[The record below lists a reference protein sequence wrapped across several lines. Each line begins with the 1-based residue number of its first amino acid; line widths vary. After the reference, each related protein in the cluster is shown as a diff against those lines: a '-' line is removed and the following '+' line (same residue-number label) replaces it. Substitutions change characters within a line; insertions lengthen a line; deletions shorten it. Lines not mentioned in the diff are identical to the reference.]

1 MICILK
7 VFILILPI
15 FRLEFL
21 IIFFSLFILL
31 SVKSLHYLPTMRN
44 YCINNFFM
52 DRVRRVLSIL
62 LFYIL
67 LIRIVSSNIFF
78 KLNLFYLNT
87 VMKLISFILFLFFLR
102 RKFIYMYIYFELSI
116 IPIFIIIIGW
126 GYQSERLGASL
137 SLIFYTV
144 VASIPLFL
152 LSLSILYTRKLLFWF
167 QLSQLITNQGISL
180 IIIFR
185 SLMAFIVKFPIFL
198 GHLWLPKAHVEA
210 PVIGSII
217 LAAILL
223 KLGGFGVVRIMPFIC
238 SRFLVNLFISVRIL
252 GSGIIG
258 LVCLNQLDIKVVIA
272 YSSIAHMG
280 LVIGRFLYLTS
291 IGFSGGLIL
300 IVVHGLSSS
309 AIFFGGNTLYMRRF
323 SRRLLLT
330 KGILTSYPL
339 FAFFWLLTIITCMGA
354 PPIANILSEIFCISS
369 LLSLSVNNI
378 LFLGISVFTAGA
390 YAIVLYSRIFQ
401 SSNFS
406 SLRKINFSIKLESL
420 IFRGHLIWAVL
431 LRLCLNIFF

>member
-1 MICILK
+1 MG
-7 VFILILPI
+7 
-15 FRLEFL
+15 
-21 IIFFSLFILL
+21 

-67 LIRIVSSNIFF
+67 LIRIVSSNIFC

-87 VMKLISFILFLFFLR
+87 VIKINRFYFVFIFLR

-223 KLGGFGVVRIMPFIC
+223 KLGGFGV
-238 SRFLVNLFISVRIL
+238 
-252 GSGIIG
+252 
-258 LVCLNQLDIKVVIA
+258 
-272 YSSIAHMG
+272 
-280 LVIGRFLYLTS
+280 
-291 IGFSGGLIL
+291 
-300 IVVHGLSSS
+300 
-309 AIFFGGNTLYMRRF
+309 
-323 SRRLLLT
+323 
-330 KGILTSYPL
+330 
-339 FAFFWLLTIITCMGA
+339 
-354 PPIANILSEIFCISS
+354 
-369 LLSLSVNNI
+369 
-378 LFLGISVFTAGA
+378 
-390 YAIVLYSRIFQ
+390 
-401 SSNFS
+401 
-406 SLRKINFSIKLESL
+406 
-420 IFRGHLIWAVL
+420 
-431 LRLCLNIFF
+431 

>member
-1 MICILK
+1 MGIMICILK

-67 LIRIVSSNIFF
+67 LIRIVSSNIFC

-87 VMKLISFILFLFFLR
+87 VIKLISFILFFFLR

-198 GHLWLPKAHVEA
+198 GHLW
-210 PVIGSII
+210 
-217 LAAILL
+217 
-223 KLGGFGVVRIMPFIC
+223 
-238 SRFLVNLFISVRIL
+238 
-252 GSGIIG
+252 
-258 LVCLNQLDIKVVIA
+258 
-272 YSSIAHMG
+272 
-280 LVIGRFLYLTS
+280 
-291 IGFSGGLIL
+291 
-300 IVVHGLSSS
+300 
-309 AIFFGGNTLYMRRF
+309 
-323 SRRLLLT
+323 
-330 KGILTSYPL
+330 
-339 FAFFWLLTIITCMGA
+339 
-354 PPIANILSEIFCISS
+354 
-369 LLSLSVNNI
+369 
-378 LFLGISVFTAGA
+378 
-390 YAIVLYSRIFQ
+390 
-401 SSNFS
+401 
-406 SLRKINFSIKLESL
+406 
-420 IFRGHLIWAVL
+420 
-431 LRLCLNIFF
+431 

>member
-1 MICILK
+1 MG
-7 VFILILPI
+7 
-15 FRLEFL
+15 
-21 IIFFSLFILL
+21 
-31 SVKSLHYLPTMRN
+31 
-44 YCINNFFM
+44 M

-67 LIRIVSSNIFF
+67 LIRIVSSNIFY

-87 VMKLISFILFLFFLR
+87 VIKLISFILFLFFLR

-185 SLMAFIVKFPIFL
+185 SLIAFLVKFPIFM

-223 KLGGFGVVRIMPFIC
+223 KLGGFGVIRIIPLVY
-238 SRFLVNLFISVRIL
+238 SRFLVDLFISISIL

-291 IGFSGGLIL
+291 IGFSGGLLL

-339 FAFFWLLTIITCMGA
+339 FAFF
-354 PPIANILSEIFCISS
+354 
-369 LLSLSVNNI
+369 
-378 LFLGISVFTAGA
+378 
-390 YAIVLYSRIFQ
+390 
-401 SSNFS
+401 
-406 SLRKINFSIKLESL
+406 
-420 IFRGHLIWAVL
+420 
-431 LRLCLNIFF
+431 

>member
-1 MICILK
+1 MG
-7 VFILILPI
+7 
-15 FRLEFL
+15 
-21 IIFFSLFILL
+21 
-31 SVKSLHYLPTMRN
+31 
-44 YCINNFFM
+44 
-52 DRVRRVLSIL
+52 
-62 LFYIL
+62 
-67 LIRIVSSNIFF
+67 RIVSSNIFC

-87 VMKLISFILFLFFLR
+87 VIKLISFILFLFFLR

-223 KLGGFGVVRIMPFIC
+223 KLGGFGVV
-238 SRFLVNLFISVRIL
+238 
-252 GSGIIG
+252 
-258 LVCLNQLDIKVVIA
+258 CLNQLDIKVIIA
-272 YSSIAHMG
+272 YSSVAHMG
-280 LVIGRFLYLTS
+280 LVIGRFLYLTA

-339 FAFFWLLTIITCMGA
+339 FAFF
-354 PPIANILSEIFCISS
+354 
-369 LLSLSVNNI
+369 
-378 LFLGISVFTAGA
+378 
-390 YAIVLYSRIFQ
+390 
-401 SSNFS
+401 
-406 SLRKINFSIKLESL
+406 
-420 IFRGHLIWAVL
+420 
-431 LRLCLNIFF
+431 

>member
-67 LIRIVSSNIFF
+67 LIRIVSSNIFY

-87 VMKLISFILFLFFLR
+87 VIKLISFILFLFFLR

-144 VASIPLFL
+144 VASIPLF
-152 LSLSILYTRKLLFWF
+152 
-167 QLSQLITNQGISL
+167 
-180 IIIFR
+180 
-185 SLMAFIVKFPIFL
+185 
-198 GHLWLPKAHVEA
+198 
-210 PVIGSII
+210 
-217 LAAILL
+217 
-223 KLGGFGVVRIMPFIC
+223 
-238 SRFLVNLFISVRIL
+238 
-252 GSGIIG
+252 
-258 LVCLNQLDIKVVIA
+258 
-272 YSSIAHMG
+272 
-280 LVIGRFLYLTS
+280 
-291 IGFSGGLIL
+291 
-300 IVVHGLSSS
+300 
-309 AIFFGGNTLYMRRF
+309 
-323 SRRLLLT
+323 
-330 KGILTSYPL
+330 
-339 FAFFWLLTIITCMGA
+339 
-354 PPIANILSEIFCISS
+354 
-369 LLSLSVNNI
+369 
-378 LFLGISVFTAGA
+378 
-390 YAIVLYSRIFQ
+390 
-401 SSNFS
+401 
-406 SLRKINFSIKLESL
+406 
-420 IFRGHLIWAVL
+420 
-431 LRLCLNIFF
+431 

>member
-1 MICILK
+1 MG
-7 VFILILPI
+7 
-15 FRLEFL
+15 
-21 IIFFSLFILL
+21 

-67 LIRIVSSNIFF
+67 LIRIVSSNIFC

-87 VMKLISFILFLFFLR
+87 VIKLISFILFLFFLR

-167 QLSQLITNQGISL
+167 QLSQLITNQ
-180 IIIFR
+180 
-185 SLMAFIVKFPIFL
+185 
-198 GHLWLPKAHVEA
+198 
-210 PVIGSII
+210 VIGSII
-217 LAAILL
+217 IAAILL

-280 LVIGRFLYLTS
+280 
-291 IGFSGGLIL
+291 
-300 IVVHGLSSS
+300 
-309 AIFFGGNTLYMRRF
+309 
-323 SRRLLLT
+323 
-330 KGILTSYPL
+330 
-339 FAFFWLLTIITCMGA
+339 
-354 PPIANILSEIFCISS
+354 
-369 LLSLSVNNI
+369 
-378 LFLGISVFTAGA
+378 
-390 YAIVLYSRIFQ
+390 
-401 SSNFS
+401 
-406 SLRKINFSIKLESL
+406 
-420 IFRGHLIWAVL
+420 
-431 LRLCLNIFF
+431 